1 MHRARLQTLGSNP
14 QKETCMSPDA
24 HLAELVARHR
34 ALEDELSDAIAHPS
48 TDDIKIAELKR
59 RKLIVKDQISRLQLD
74 VSSSVH

>member
-1 MHRARLQTLGSNP
+1 
-14 QKETCMSPDA
+14 MSPDA

-48 TDDIKIAELKR
+48 TDDAKIAELKR
-59 RKLIVKDQISRLQLD
+59 RKLLVKDQITRLQLD